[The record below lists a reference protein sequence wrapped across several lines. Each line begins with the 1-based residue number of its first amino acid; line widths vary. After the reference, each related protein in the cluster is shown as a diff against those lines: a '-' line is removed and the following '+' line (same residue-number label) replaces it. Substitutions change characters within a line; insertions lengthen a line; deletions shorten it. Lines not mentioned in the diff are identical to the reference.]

1 MLQLDPQ
8 TSTVDGDVLKKH
20 GRSFYWAS
28 FFLAQKARTLAATLY
43 AFCRWVDDAV
53 DEAESQLLNNQY
65 RKKNEPTNVLSFLIS
80 DNPLLGDIILCHS
93 VIKKEALAQKKSIDD
108 HYAHLIIHGYLH
120 LIGFDHTKNDDALTM
135 ENKEIAILKKLGI
148 KNPYLSNIM

>member
-1 MLQLDPQ
+1 MLLSKNIIIQDTIHTRKLL
-8 TSTVDGDVLKKH
+8 SKKKCTLWL
-20 GRSFYWAS
+20 S
-28 FFLAQKARTLAATLY
+28 QIVKAETTLTI
-43 AFCRWVDDAV
+43 RIV
-53 DEAESQLLNNQY
+53 DEAESQSLNNQY
-65 RKKNEPTNVLSFLIS
+65 RKKNEPTNVLSFLIN
-80 DNPLLGDIILCHS
+80 DKPLLGDIILCHS